1 MKGQAEMCV
10 KKAEL
15 LVLPK
20 HHAVLPIANKYTVL
34 CFELLSNFQNSR
46 KYNTGKYVKYVK
58 YVESIIQENTS
69 NTSVL
74 WNLKKPCMNK
84 IQSAYNLAET

>member
-34 CFELLSNFQNSR
+34 CFELLS
-46 KYNTGKYVKYVK
+46 
-58 YVESIIQENTS
+58 I
-69 NTSVL
+69 
-74 WNLKKPCMNK
+74 
-84 IQSAYNLAET
+84 

>member
-46 KYNTGKYVKYVK
+46 KYNTGKYVKYVGTMEPQK
-58 YVESIIQENTS
+58 ALYEQDSI
-69 NTSVL
+69 SV
-74 WNLKKPCMNK
+74 
-84 IQSAYNLAET
+84 